1 MVTHQQQAT
10 SNQQPTTRQAFRYF
24 RPPIIAKIEL
34 EHNRPVR
41 ISATGITG
49 KIQTAAGPW
58 RTTGNWWTNTPWNR
72 DEWDITLSNSTLY
85 RIYREPTDHW
95 YIEGTYD

>member
-1 MVTHQQQAT
+1 MSKHQKPET
-10 SNQQPTTRQAFRYF
+10 RNQKPETRQAFRYF
-24 RPPIIAKIEL
+24 RPPLPARIEL
-34 EHNRPVR
+34 QNQRPTR
-41 ISATGITG
+41 IASPGITG

-58 RTTGNWWTNTPWNR
+58 RTTGDWWTNTPWNR

>member
-1 MVTHQQQAT
+1 MVTHQQPAT
-10 SNQQPTTRQAFRYF
+10 SPQPPAPRQAFRYF
-24 RPPIIAKIEL
+24 RPPIAARIDL
-34 EHNRPVR
+34 NNHRPTH
-41 ISATGITG
+41 ITASNITG
-49 KIQTAAGPW
+49 KILTAAGPW